1 MKGVGGG
8 QGLREEG
15 EGVNDILE
23 FALQQVIGPPPTHSP
38 PPSLYISLSLSCDV
52 YVFVINPVV
61 PVIMFVPS
69 FLLVGSIAPTFRG
82 SSVAS
87 LLTVL
92 LPAFT
97 CPYLLSLCYRAFI
110 TIYKLYIHYYCRAG
124 QTQLMLPQ
132 SGTVLTFL

>member
-1 MKGVGGG
+1 
-8 QGLREEG
+8 
-15 EGVNDILE
+15 
-23 FALQQVIGPPPTHSP
+23 
-38 PPSLYISLSLSCDV
+38 
-52 YVFVINPVV
+52 
-61 PVIMFVPS
+61 MFVPS

-110 TIYKLYIHYYCRAG
+110 IIYKLYIHYYCRAG
-124 QTQLMLPQ
+124 QTQQMLRQ